1 MAPSLPHRRLRL
13 EFLPA
18 LLRFQALIQALELL
32 EGDPGGLLH
41 LLAFRVYGDVKY
53 TGFLMQANFPHLDT
67 FVFDA
72 GVVLQT
78 PDLPEDDDLA
88 NAPIWRTTA

>member
-1 MAPSLPHRRLRL
+1 M
-13 EFLPA
+13 
-18 LLRFQALIQALELL
+18 
-32 EGDPGGLLH
+32 
-41 LLAFRVYGDVKY
+41 YGDVKY